1 MGTLETNKKRIA
13 QNSLLLYVRM
23 FITMLM
29 GLITSRLVLD
39 ALGVIDYG
47 IYNVVGGVTSMFV
60 FLNTTMSVATSRFI
74 AFAIGE
80 NNKKKL
86 CTIYN
91 QARIIHYGIGL
102 LVLVLIESFGQWM
115 VYNKLNLPYDRVTA
129 SILVLHSVSVVT
141 ILNIMSTPDMALIIA
156 YERMKSFA
164 YISIFDSTMKL
175 LATIVL
181 VFFSGDKLIFY
192 AILVTMIQVVDRI
205 FYLVYCRRN
214 FEEASVN

>member
-80 NNKKKL
+80 NNKK
-86 CTIYN
+86 
-91 QARIIHYGIGL
+91 
-102 LVLVLIESFGQWM
+102 
-115 VYNKLNLPYDRVTA
+115 P
-129 SILVLHSVSVVT
+129 
-141 ILNIMSTPDMALIIA
+141 
-156 YERMKSFA
+156 
-164 YISIFDSTMKL
+164 
-175 LATIVL
+175 
-181 VFFSGDKLIFY
+181 
-192 AILVTMIQVVDRI
+192 
-205 FYLVYCRRN
+205 
-214 FEEASVN
+214 

>member
-80 NNKKKL
+80 NL
-86 CTIYN
+86 SL
-91 QARIIHYGIGL
+91 IHI
-102 LVLVLIESFGQWM
+102 
-115 VYNKLNLPYDRVTA
+115 
-129 SILVLHSVSVVT
+129 
-141 ILNIMSTPDMALIIA
+141 
-156 YERMKSFA
+156 
-164 YISIFDSTMKL
+164 
-175 LATIVL
+175 
-181 VFFSGDKLIFY
+181 
-192 AILVTMIQVVDRI
+192 
-205 FYLVYCRRN
+205 
-214 FEEASVN
+214 

>member
-23 FITMLM
+23 FIIMLM

-86 CTIYN
+86 CTI
-91 QARIIHYGIGL
+91 
-102 LVLVLIESFGQWM
+102 
-115 VYNKLNLPYDRVTA
+115 
-129 SILVLHSVSVVT
+129 
-141 ILNIMSTPDMALIIA
+141 
-156 YERMKSFA
+156 
-164 YISIFDSTMKL
+164 
-175 LATIVL
+175 
-181 VFFSGDKLIFY
+181 
-192 AILVTMIQVVDRI
+192 
-205 FYLVYCRRN
+205 
-214 FEEASVN
+214 